1 MEDLVAVISLL
12 VFGVFLAVAVALT
25 KVPVLGNV
33 LDFFSELA
41 SGPRFV
47 YLAWPFL
54 LSTAYRKELIL
65 EHKNRIKWL
74 AWVEYILAT
83 IVFLAIC
90 AIGLVVIHHNVNRL
104 LLQGAFFRVVN
115 LTIA

>member
-1 MEDLVAVISLL
+1 MEILVAVISLL
-12 VFGVFLAVAVALT
+12 AFGVFLAIATALSRI
-25 KVPVLGNV
+25 PVLGDA
-33 LDFFSELA
+33 LDFFAELA

-54 LSTAYRKELIL
+54 LSTAYRKKLIL

-74 AWVEYILAT
+74 AWVEYLFAI

-90 AIGLVVIHHNVNRL
+90 AIGLLVIYHNVKRL
-104 LLQGAFFRVVN
+104 LL
-115 LTIA
+115 

>member
-1 MEDLVAVISLL
+1 MEILVAVISLL
-12 VFGVFLAVAVALT
+12 VFGVFFAVALALSR
-25 KVPVLGNV
+25 VPVLGNA
-33 LDFFSELA
+33 LDFFAELA

-65 EHKNRIKWL
+65 EHRKRIKWL
-74 AWVEYILAT
+74 AWVEYFLAT

-90 AIGLVVIHHNVNRL
+90 AIGLLIIHHNVKRL
-104 LLQGAFFRVVN
+104 LLQGALFE
-115 LTIA
+115 

>member
-1 MEDLVAVISLL
+1 MEILVAVISLL
-12 VFGVFLAVAVALT
+12 VFGVFLAVAAALS

-33 LDFFSELA
+33 LDFFAELA

-47 YLAWPFL
+47 YLAWPCL

-74 AWVEYILAT
+74 AWVRTQQDSHLFTTAY
-83 IVFLAIC
+83 
-90 AIGLVVIHHNVNRL
+90 
-104 LLQGAFFRVVN
+104 
-115 LTIA
+115 

>member
-1 MEDLVAVISLL
+1 MEILVAVISLFF
-12 VFGVFLAVAVALT
+12 FGVFLAVAVALS

-33 LDFFSELA
+33 LDFFAELA

-74 AWVEYILAT
+74 AWVEYFLAT

-90 AIGLVVIHHNVNRL
+90 AIGLLIIHHNVKRL
-104 LLQGAFFRVVN
+104 LLQGALFE
-115 LTIA
+115 

>member
-1 MEDLVAVISLL
+1 MEILVAVISLL
-12 VFGVFLAVAVALT
+12 VFGVFLAVAVALS
-25 KVPVLGNV
+25 KVPVLGNA
-33 LDFFSELA
+33 LDFFAELA

-65 EHKNRIKWL
+65 EHRNRIKWL
-74 AWVEYILAT
+74 AWVEYFLAT

-90 AIGLVVIHHNVNRL
+90 AIGLLFIHHSVKRL
-104 LLQGAFFRVVN
+104 LLQGALFE
-115 LTIA
+115 

>member
-1 MEDLVAVISLL
+1 MEILVAVISLL
-12 VFGVFLAVAVALT
+12 VFGVFLAVAVALSR
-25 KVPVLGNV
+25 VPVLGNA
-33 LDFFSELA
+33 LDFFAELA

-54 LSTAYRKELIL
+54 LSTAYRKELIF
-65 EHKNRIKWL
+65 EHRNRIKWL

-90 AIGLVVIHHNVNRL
+90 AIGLLIIHHNVKRL
-104 LLQGAFFRVVN
+104 LLQSALFE
-115 LTIA
+115 

>member
-1 MEDLVAVISLL
+1 MEILVAVISLL
-12 VFGVFLAVAVALT
+12 VFGVFLAVAAALS

-33 LDFFSELA
+33 LDFFAELA

>member
-1 MEDLVAVISLL
+1 MEILVAVISLFF
-12 VFGVFLAVAVALT
+12 FGVFLAVAVALS

-33 LDFFSELA
+33 LDFFAELA

-74 AWVEYILAT
+74 AWVEYFLAT
-83 IVFLAIC
+83 IVFLTIC
-90 AIGLVVIHHNVNRL
+90 AIGLLIIHHNVKRL
-104 LLQGAFFRVVN
+104 LLQGALFE
-115 LTIA
+115 